1 MLWKRLKKG
10 IYDLYFS
17 WSNEITRVSALR
29 MDISFFKFNRFAF
42 QSVFFLIF
50 YYKFYFGLYIIQFI
64 RSFKIS
70 SGMSLNINIQ
80 IIYKRLVVF
89 NTDMLA
95 IDRWKKKI
103 IRYWNLE
110 LNTSASLFRFAN
122 KEKCWLIQNLYF
134 LVLFP

>member
-1 MLWKRLKKG
+1 
-10 IYDLYFS
+10 
-17 WSNEITRVSALR
+17 

-70 SGMSLNINIQ
+70 SGMRPNTDIQ
-80 IIYKRLVVF
+80 IIYKRLVIF

-103 IRYWNLE
+103 IRY
-110 LNTSASLFRFAN
+110 
-122 KEKCWLIQNLYF
+122 
-134 LVLFP
+134 